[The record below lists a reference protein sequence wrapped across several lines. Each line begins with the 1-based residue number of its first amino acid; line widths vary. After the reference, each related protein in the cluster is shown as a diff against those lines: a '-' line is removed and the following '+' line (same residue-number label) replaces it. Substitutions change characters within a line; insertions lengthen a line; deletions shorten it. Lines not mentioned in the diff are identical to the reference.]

1 MSKFLG
7 ERPAKLRDAF
17 KAAVGNVK
25 YDTDKMDVARAS
37 VVSSL
42 FGVISA
48 NAAALMDIDYILGN
62 KIGVAAAVVTGA
74 AIVGSKV
81 LNETAKEVNKLS
93 NRSPSI

>member
-48 NAAALMDIDYILGN
+48 NAAVLMDVDYILGN
-62 KIGVAAAVVTGA
+62 KLGAAAAVVTGV

-81 LNETAKEVNKLS
+81 VKETTKEANKLS
-93 NRSPSI
+93 NRAPSI